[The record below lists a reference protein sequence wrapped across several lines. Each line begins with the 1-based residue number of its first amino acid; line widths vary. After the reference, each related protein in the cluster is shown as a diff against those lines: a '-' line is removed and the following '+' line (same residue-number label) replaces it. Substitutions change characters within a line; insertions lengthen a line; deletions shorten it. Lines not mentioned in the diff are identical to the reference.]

1 MTKILDTLIPKLE
14 SEHDSTLNNNNN
26 KDNDNNITFCCFA
39 TTHTFLPDTCM
50 VQQCVEIVYQARS
63 WHFPFVEK
71 KRKELR
77 KQTIIYTTKAQYNT
91 ILSLFDILGMDY

>member
-14 SEHDSTLNNNNN
+14 SEHDSTNNNNNN

-63 WHFPFVEK
+63 
-71 KRKELR
+71 
-77 KQTIIYTTKAQYNT
+77 
-91 ILSLFDILGMDY
+91 